1 MQEQAVS
8 PSQPHSI
15 PWFGAV
21 QGWAL
26 VPPEASINEFDDPT
40 AIMVLTEGGQ
50 LMVHD
55 LKTFQP
61 VPLSLPFQE
70 LQAVTHCCMG
80 ASATETDPGG
90 STLQGAAKL
99 HSVTLDRLRV
109 SPEQHVPADDVEP
122 CTVAA
127 VTTVLALLC
136 NTLYMVSVGQRVL
149 ALSNM
154 TCSGPSGWE
163 WTVLG
168 AICSGAV

>member
-8 PSQPHSI
+8 PFQPHSI

-70 LQAVTHCCMG
+70 LQAVTHCCMC
-80 ASATETDPGG
+80 ASATEADPGG

-109 SPEQHVPADDVEP
+109 SPEQHAPQVDVER
-122 CTVAA
+122 CCSDH
-127 VTTVLALLC
+127 LLC
-136 NTLYMVSVGQRVL
+136 FAMQHFFTWFLL
-149 ALSNM
+149 DM
-154 TCSGPSGWE
+154 TCSGHQCYV
-163 WTVLG
+163 VLSCRELTG
-168 AICSGAV
+168 VEAACCGCV

>member
-8 PSQPHSI
+8 PFQSHSI

-80 ASATETDPGG
+80 ASAMEADPAGG
-90 STLQGAAKL
+90 GTLQGAAKL

-109 SPEQHVPADDVEP
+109 SPEQHVPTDSVEW
-122 CTVAA
+122 CKVAA
-127 VTTVLALLC
+127 VTAVLVLLC
-136 NTLYMVSVGQRVL
+136 NMLYMGPVGQWVL
-149 ALSNM
+149 GLSYM
-154 TCSGPSGWE
+154 TCSGH
-163 WTVLG
+163 
-168 AICSGAV
+168 